1 MCAPH
6 SSLRGIRSRTLR
18 KCHAAISPTLPCGR
32 NTAHRRPGNPPHGTW
47 KRASPWRMLRLD
59 TGSLVYGGREMTQI
73 TGTGTTQY
81 RSRPPLL
88 TQAGHFVRHLGEM
101 VAAMVVGMMVGA
113 TVLAVVFT
121 TLLASSV
128 SGMTQREVFN
138 QFAVL
143 ICLVVAIGMTS
154 TMVAWMRYRGMEWRP
169 VFEMAAAMIVPL
181 IPIFG
186 LLAFQLIPGAEACG

>member
-1 MCAPH
+1 
-6 SSLRGIRSRTLR
+6 
-18 KCHAAISPTLPCGR
+18 
-32 NTAHRRPGNPPHGTW
+32 
-47 KRASPWRMLRLD
+47 
-59 TGSLVYGGREMTQI
+59 
-73 TGTGTTQY
+73 
-81 RSRPPLL
+81 
-88 TQAGHFVRHLGEM
+88 M

-169 VFEMAAAMIVPL
+169 VFEMAAAMILSL
-181 IPIFG
+181 IPIFALLG
-186 LLAFQLIPGAEACG
+186 LRVIPGAAACGLYCAAMVPAMVLVMLFRMDVYAGRASRHGHAVHQAQGA

>member
-1 MCAPH
+1 
-6 SSLRGIRSRTLR
+6 
-18 KCHAAISPTLPCGR
+18 
-32 NTAHRRPGNPPHGTW
+32 
-47 KRASPWRMLRLD
+47 
-59 TGSLVYGGREMTQI
+59 MTQI

-143 ICLVVAIGMTS
+143 ICLVVAIGMTA

-186 LLAFQLIPGAEACG
+186 LLAFQLIPGAEACGLYCAAMVPAMVLVMLFRFDLYAGGAGRHGHAVRRTQGA